1 MSLKTA
7 IQNKD
12 MKELKETV
20 AKAVSIYN
28 AALPAESKS
37 MVETVHGEVPASML
51 FDEDTKWNVI
61 TSQYVIITNAVNAL
75 PKDCDLKIETAK
87 IVASNAILRH
97 IVEETKASDDDLL

>member
-1 MSLKTA
+1 MGLASA
-7 IQNKD
+7 IKNRD
-12 MKELKETV
+12 MEDLKET
-20 AKAVSIYN
+20 IN
-28 AALPAESKS
+28 AAVEIYKQELPDEAKS
-37 MVETVHGEVPASML
+37 MVNTVHGDMPISMI